1 MNKPKGADHPI
12 FLKEDKLLM
21 LAIITLVACIIFPV
35 GIFYGGSYLLGLFG
49 VFGLFAGPTYL
60 LLSLWEYFR
69 YKKTRKILVAVF
81 LLALATVIAWGTAF
95 LYLFRRI

>member
-21 LAIITLVACIIFPV
+21 LAIITLVASVTFSL
-35 GIFYGGSYLLGLFG
+35 GIFHGGSYLLGLFG

-69 YKKTRKILVAVF
+69 YKKTWKILAAIV
-81 LLALATVIAWGTAF
+81 LLASATVIAWGTAF
-95 LYLFRRI
+95 LYLFRKI